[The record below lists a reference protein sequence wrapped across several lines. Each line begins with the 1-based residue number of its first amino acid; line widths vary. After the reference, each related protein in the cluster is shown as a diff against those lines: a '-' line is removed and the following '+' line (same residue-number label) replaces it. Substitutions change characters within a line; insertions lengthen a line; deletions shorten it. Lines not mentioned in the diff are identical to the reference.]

1 MPSIYDSKGNTLVKT
16 RKKPPIREIGG
27 TGRSS
32 SIYKQITLD
41 TDEYLSALRFPHDVS
56 IYEKMGRSDAQVKAI
71 LLMLSLPIRSTQWF
85 IRPKDESSKAKKI
98 ASFVEEC
105 LFGDYGIGLQLGF
118 DDFIRNV
125 TTMFQFG
132 HSIFEKVFEVKKGQ
146 YKWKKF
152 AVRPQSTIYDI
163 YYDDVGD
170 LKSIDQYMVH
180 NNWQTINIPVS
191 KLLFFSHDMT
201 QGNVRGTSVLR
212 AAYKHWKIKDYLYKI
227 VNIGI
232 ERNFVGTPVLTLPE
246 NYTTEDK
253 ELADEIVT
261 TLRSSEY
268 GGVRLPDGFILEM
281 FEGKRTLADVQP
293 YIDHQDLA
301 ITKSIVA
308 QFMNLG
314 SGNSTSGSFALS
326 SDQSEMFLMML
337 DSAAKNIC
345 NIVNCHAIPELVR
358 YNFASNLF
366 PILSFKPM
374 NSTKL
379 INGLKT
385 LVDGKILLPDDDLEV
400 YIRDMLDLPE
410 QNPAQSREEAIEQ
423 FKSNQL
429 SLQQG
434 KQELG
439 NKPPETNKSKNPI
452 ENNSKQAQY
461 KDKIKNDNIN
471 KKMKDFSNTI
481 KFSEISKE
489 SIDILE
495 NIIKKQ
501 LIKLN
506 EKAETMEINSL
517 SSIKVQYK
525 GELTKLINDILKDEL
540 KLSET
545 NIKFTAK
552 SNIISNSISE
562 KVKSMFLNEFIDKP
576 SIEIDNLT
584 QDIINDL

>member
-1 MPSIYDSKGNTLVKT
+1 MAKIYDANGKIISVT
-16 RKKPPIREIGG
+16 RKPSKTELGG
-27 TGRSS
+27 TGRTS
-32 SIYKQITLD
+32 SIYKQIQLS
-41 TDEYLSALRFPHDVS
+41 TDEYLAALKYPNDIS
-56 IYEKMGRSDAQVKAI
+56 IYEKMGRSDAQVKAV

-85 IRPKDESSKAKKI
+85 IRSKDGSSKAKKI

-105 LFGDYGIGLQLGF
+105 LFGGYGIGLQLGF

-132 HSIFEKVFEVKKGQ
+132 HSIFEKVFEIKKGQ

-163 YYDDVGD
+163 YYDNAGD
-170 LKSIDQYMVH
+170 LQSIDQYMIH
-180 NNWQTINIPVS
+180 NNWETVNIPIQ
-191 KLLFFSHDMT
+191 KLLFFSHDMQ
-201 QGNVRGTSVLR
+201 QGNVRGISVLR

-232 ERNFVGTPVLTLPE
+232 ERNFVGTPILTLPE
-246 NYTTEDK
+246 NYTQEDK

-268 GGVRLPDGFILEM
+268 GGVRLPDGFVLEM

-301 ITKSIVA
+301 IAKSIVA

-345 NIVNCHAIPELVR
+345 NIINCHAIPELVG
-358 YNFASNLF
+358 YNFASDLY
-366 PILSFKPM
+366 PILSFKSM

-379 INGLKT
+379 INALKT
-385 LVDGKILLPDDDLEV
+385 LVDGKLVLPDDDLEV

-423 FKSNQL
+423 FKQNKL
-429 SLQQG
+429 SIQQG
-434 KQELG
+434 N
-439 NKPPETNKSKNPI
+439 NKIPETNKSKTPI
-452 ENNSKQAQY
+452 DNTSKQNQY
-461 KDKIKNDNIN
+461 KDKIKNDKIN
-471 KKMKDFSNTI
+471 KNMKENSSNI
-481 KFSEISKE
+481 KFSEISMEALTCLK
-489 SIDILE
+489 DL
-495 NIIKKQ
+495 IKKQ

-506 EKAETMEINSL
+506 EKAQEMDINNL

-525 GELTKLINDILKDEL
+525 GELSKFINDLLKNEL
-540 KLSET
+540 KFKESD
-545 NIKFTAK
+545 IKFTAK
-552 SNIISNSISE
+552 SNIISNTISE
-562 KVKSMFLNEFIDKP
+562 KVKSMFLNEYINNTYLDID
-576 SIEIDNLT
+576 IIT
-584 QDIINDL
+584 QDIINEL

>member
-1 MPSIYDSKGNTLVKT
+1 MSTIYDSKGNTLLKT
-16 RKKPPIREIGG
+16 RNKPSYKEIGG

-32 SIYKQITLD
+32 SIYKQISLK
-41 TDEYLSALRFPHDVS
+41 TDEYLSALRFPDDIS

-98 ASFVEEC
+98 ANFVEEC

-170 LKSIDQYMVH
+170 LKSIDQYMIN
-180 NNWQTINIPVS
+180 NNWQTVNIPVS

-201 QGNVRGTSVLR
+201 QGNVRGNSVLR

-253 ELADEIVT
+253 ELADQIVT

-268 GGVRLPDGFILEM
+268 GGVRLPDGFVLEM

-301 ITKSIVA
+301 ITKAIVA

-379 INGLKT
+379 INSLKT
-385 LVDGKILLPDDDLEV
+385 LVDGKMILPDDDLEV

-423 FKSNQL
+423 FKNNQL
-429 SLQQG
+429 SLQA
-434 KQELG
+434 G

-452 ENNSKQAQY
+452 DNNSKQAQY

-471 KKMKDFSNTI
+471 KKMKDYSNTI

-489 SIDILE
+489 AIDILE

-517 SSIKVQYK
+517 ATIKVQYK
-525 GELTKLINDILKDEL
+525 GELTKLINDILKNEL
-540 KLSET
+540 KLSEN

-562 KVKSMFLNEFIDKP
+562 KVKSMFLSEFIDK
-576 SIEIDNLT
+576 SNIDIDNLT